1 MSLLDI
7 DVREKSF
14 GNTVVLNDI
23 HLHLEDGEAA
33 VLLGPSGCGKSTLL
47 RIAAGLDQRFAG
59 EVSVNVQ
66 RDHGRS
72 SFPPVAFVF
81 QEPRL
86 MPWLT
91 VAQNIGYADGRRFD
105 VSKVNRLIED
115 VGLDGHAAT
124 LPKALSGGMAQ
135 RVAIARALYTEP
147 RILLLDEPFSAVD
160 AFTRMKLQDLILKLV
175 EQRGIS
181 FLLVTHD
188 IDEALYLGDRIYMMG
203 AKNGGIQ
210 KDIDVDVARP
220 TRRFIAREAGAS
232 EEQVLAAN
240 GAEVHR
246 HLGLGLDADLVA
258 AVGHY
263 KDFLHQWG
271 FLEKDFDLAEWIDA
285 RFVTAN
291 ERAVA

>member
-1 MSLLDI
+1 M
-7 DVREKSF
+7 
-14 GNTVVLNDI
+14 
-23 HLHLEDGEAA
+23 
-33 VLLGPSGCGKSTLL
+33 LLGPSGCGKSTLL

-59 EVSVNVQ
+59 EVSVNVE
-66 RDHGRS
+66 RHHGKS

-91 VAQNIGYADGRRFD
+91 VAQNIGYADGRGFD
-105 VSKVNRLIED
+105 VTKVNRLIED

-203 AKNGGIQ
+203 ARMAVSRKISTSMLPARETARFALGRVKSEVLTALQSRMLFEDIGFGIKTQRAGGI
-210 KDIDVDVARP
+210 
-220 TRRFIAREAGAS
+220 GAPNCA
-232 EEQVLAAN
+232 L
-240 GAEVHR
+240 R
-246 HLGLGLDADLVA
+246 LTLR
-258 AVGHY
+258 
-263 KDFLHQWG
+263 LHFEG
-271 FLEKDFDLAEWIDA
+271 PSL
-285 RFVTAN
+285 RTVVTKFA
-291 ERAVA
+291 